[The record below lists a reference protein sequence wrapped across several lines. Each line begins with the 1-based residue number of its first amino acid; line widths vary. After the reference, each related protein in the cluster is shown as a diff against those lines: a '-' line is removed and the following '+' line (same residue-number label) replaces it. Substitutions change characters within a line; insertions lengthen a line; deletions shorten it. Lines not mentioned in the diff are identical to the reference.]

1 LSIESILQTVFG
13 YPSFRGPQ
21 QAIINHVVA
30 GGDALVLMPT
40 DGRCL
45 SVPLAWFPRLVH
57 ASPAQ
62 RANYELLGDGQ
73 GIHWPMVDEDIS
85 VMGML
90 AGQPSIEAKAALA

>member
-1 LSIESILQTVFG
+1 MSIESILQTVFG
-13 YPSFRGPQ
+13 CPSFRGPQ
-21 QAIINHVVA
+21 QAIISHVA